1 MAEWSALT
9 RLMRLLVHSDSGAAL
24 LDRLH
29 EHLIEQA
36 GGVSSIVVH
45 VDRTTAHL
53 RASSASRVE
62 YLPLEPWP
70 AGPGE
75 HAAIDRALSLVEVVP
90 VEFAADSRTGQ
101 LLGAPAALVVPLS
114 GEQPAGAV
122 MVGMREA
129 AGADSAAEGVLAV
142 ADAFVLALE
151 RARLRRASDLHRE
164 IARLV
169 AAFRADAGSW
179 LELHAPLTRACRA
192 AARLFASERAAV
204 WLHDRSARELVLVA
218 SNQGGHGPQSERVP
232 VADAL
237 SRAAAALRT
246 NAPELGLSPGAHGD
260 TPFLVAPLKGVRRTI
275 GVFELERVHV
285 EPGDERQIL
294 NAAAM
299 LGQQLSLS
307 LENLQLFDQTIRAE
321 RELGGVI
328 DALGDLVIVCDAEW
342 RVVRGTRAFA
352 ARMGLPA
359 SDLVGS
365 DLRDLIGEALAGSL
379 SQALASLP
387 PAGERAVSVSGTM
400 RGERVTIDATGL
412 NPDDPAAGIILV
424 VRDADPE

>member
-1 MAEWSALT
+1 MAEWSTLA
-9 RLMRLLVHSDSGAAL
+9 RLMRLLVHADSGAAL

-45 VDRTTAHL
+45 VHRATGRL

-75 HAAIDRALSLVEVVP
+75 EAAIDRAVSLVEVVP
-90 VEFAADSRTGQ
+90 LAFAADSRTGQ
-101 LLGAPAALVVPLS
+101 LLGASAALVVPLS
-114 GEQPAGAV
+114 GELQAGAV
-122 MVGMREA
+122 MVGMPEA
-129 AGADSAAEGVLAV
+129 AAADRVAHGVLAV

-179 LELHAPLTRACRA
+179 LELHAPLAQACRT
-192 AARLFASERAAV
+192 AARLFASDRAAV

-218 SNQGGHGPQSERVP
+218 SSQGGHGPQTARVP

-237 SRAAAALRT
+237 SRAAAALRN
-246 NAPELGLSPGAHGD
+246 NAPEMGMSPGPEG
-260 TPFLVAPLKGVRRTI
+260 TPFLVAPLRGVRRTI
-275 GVFELERVHV
+275 GVFELEGVHV

-294 NAAAM
+294 DAAGM

-328 DALGDLVIVCDAEW
+328 DALGHLVVVCDAEW

-352 ARMGLPA
+352 ARVGLPP
-359 SDLVGS
+359 SDLAGS
-365 DLRDLIGEALAGSL
+365 ELRDLFGEALAGSV
-379 SQALASLP
+379 SDALGSIPA
-387 PAGERAVSVSGTM
+387 AGERAVRVSGTM
-400 RGERVTIDATGL
+400 QGQSVTIDATGL
-412 NPDDPAAGIILV
+412 NPDDPAAGVILV
-424 VRDADPE
+424 VRDTAAD